1 MGKAKDRAHAAAE
14 DNVINNKPGVEAE
27 GEPSAQ
33 PRAFRGWVTGAPE
46 LSLPKQEMLEASS
59 WLPWL
64 GVCFSKSPFSSCFG
78 ALTRNP
84 LSPGLN
90 LLPFC

>member
-1 MGKAKDRAHAAAE
+1 MWSRSSHHDQKEKMGKAIDRAHAAAE

-33 PRAFRGWVTGAPE
+33 PRAFRGWVTGVPE
-46 LSLPKQEMLEASS
+46 PSLLKQEMLEAPR

-64 GVCFSKSPFSSCFG
+64 GGF
-78 ALTRNP
+78 L
-84 LSPGLN
+84 
-90 LLPFC
+90 